1 MDYDT
6 LLVERD
12 HASKSFQ
19 NAMDCGALP
28 APGVKCQLV
37 QGGAASGNPETD
49 RPFDDSLAPGAES
62 HVFLARAARPVASD
76 EAARPRRRGAA
87 QVPAGRRGAAAP
99 HAAVLV
105 LLMSVGLVITFTHAD
120 SSTYDVRSGT
130 PARRGARFLGASSRA
145 RTLSRARGRARRGT
159 GGDTV
164 L

>member
-49 RPFDDSLAPGAES
+49 RPFDDSLAPGAEA
-62 HVFLARAARPVASD
+62 HVFLARAARPGASD
-76 EAARPRRRGAA
+76 EAFDRVGAA
-87 QVPAGRRGAAAP
+87 PLKFQQ
-99 HAAVLV
+99 AVEE
-105 LLMSVGLVITFTHAD
+105 LLHLTRPFSFC
-120 SSTYDVRSGT
+120 
-130 PARRGARFLGASSRA
+130 
-145 RTLSRARGRARRGT
+145 
-159 GGDTV
+159 
-164 L
+164 